1 MKLRVQ
7 VRTRRQ
13 WDRYCLWLAV
23 GGGSLA
29 GIVWILPAL
38 SMALGAPPW
47 SVAWHHGFQRAGDVL
62 LMVVISNVARVPC
75 RRLLWVFVPP
85 AVWLVWSV
93 MDSIATGN
101 WPVLA
106 FDLRGNTLNVGLDLV
121 FGCLIALF
129 LGRFGRGREEEDA
142 VPDAAFAMRFDSQE
156 GVWPPAPN
164 YPSQPNRRKED

>member
-1 MKLRVQ
+1 M
-7 VRTRRQ
+7 
-13 WDRYCLWLAV
+13 
-23 GGGSLA
+23 
-29 GIVWILPAL
+29 
-38 SMALGAPPW
+38 M
-47 SVAWHHGFQRAGDVL
+47 
-62 LMVVISNVARVPC
+62 VISNVARVPC
-75 RRLLWVFVPP
+75 QRLLWVFVPP

-106 FDLRGNTLNVGLDLV
+106 FDLRGNTLNLGLDLV